1 MKTTKRDWLHF
12 ITGAVAAVI
21 VSAAVVDATSQPIS
35 EMETTHCNCYCSC
48 SRPNLDDE
56 VIYTMDV
63 KDKRPNIPVGEPP
76 PQPVILSQ

>member
-1 MKTTKRDWLHF
+1 MKTTIDDWLHF
-12 ITGAVAAVI
+12 IAGAVTAVI
-21 VSAAVVDATSQPIS
+21 VYAAVTSQHIS

-63 KDKRPNIPVGEPP
+63 KDASPNIPVGEPP
-76 PQPVILSQ
+76 QQPVILSQ